1 MNNFIIDSQIHLTNR
16 EIEILIML
24 VTRAPSNKQIARTL
38 KISESMIKKHMSNLL
53 KKYNVQLQVSAASL
67 ENTSTILQGKIFV
80 VSGVFTHFGRND
92 LKKSIEDQINMF
104 MFEYNKKVKK
114 KISYQNE
121 TQEVGTKYYLPPE
134 FIELRESSP
143 MWDWWSFGVIIRNYF
158 VF

>member
-1 MNNFIIDSQIHLTNR
+1 MDKNLNLKLIDFGT
-16 EIEILIML
+16 
-24 VTRAPSNKQIARTL
+24 
-38 KISESMIKKHMSNLL
+38 
-53 KKYNVQLQVSAASL
+53 VQLMEDNKNSVS
-67 ENTSTILQGKIFV
+67 
-80 VSGVFTHFGRND
+80 

-158 VF
+158 VSINY